1 MRHQIVQQLIDGGAV
16 AVIRMAD
23 AQRLRRVIGAIRE
36 GGITAIEITMTTP
49 DALRVIEQTA
59 KAYADDAEVL
69 VGVGSVID
77 GPTARLAIDAG
88 ARFVV
93 GPVLAPDVIMTSHRY
108 DVPVMPGA
116 FTPTEVHRAHEL
128 GADIVKIFPAD
139 VVGMGF
145 FKAVKGPLPHA
156 KLMPTGGVSLTN
168 AGDWLRAGAC
178 AVGVG
183 SALLDKQAI
192 ADEHYDVL
200 TANARTLR
208 QSIAEAREG

>member
-1 MRHQIVQQLIDGGAV
+1 MRHEIVSQLIEGGAV

-23 AQRLRRVIGAIRE
+23 AQRLLRVVDAIRE
-36 GGITAIEITMTTP
+36 GGVTAIEITMTTP
-49 DALRVIEQTA
+49 DALRVIEEA
-59 KAYADDAEVL
+59 ARAYADDEDVL
-69 VGVGSVID
+69 VGVGSVLD
-77 GPTARLAIDAG
+77 GTTARLAIEAG

-93 GPVLAPDVIMTSHRY
+93 GPVLAPDVITTSHRY

-116 FTPTEVHRAHEL
+116 FTPTEVHHAMEL
-128 GADIVKIFPAD
+128 GADVVKVFPANI
-139 VVGMGF
+139 VGMDF
-145 FKAVKGPLPHA
+145 FKAVKAPIPHA

-192 ADEHYDVL
+192 REENYAQL
-200 TANARTLR
+200 TDNARTLKR
-208 QSIAEAREG
+208 SIDEAR